1 MTTTTTIA
9 GTEHTLHPCTPSLAW
24 ELAELAGKNPAA
36 AQGAALGLC
45 LPPGVC
51 PVAPLARAH
60 SVPLAQYGREVFDYF
75 LSRKTGYAELR
86 LAGAAALELAVQPCL
101 TEDEVRAAA
110 GFSAPGGSSTG

>member
-1 MTTTTTIA
+1 MTTITIDGGA
-9 GTEHTLHPCTPSLAW
+9 HTLHPTTPSLAW

-60 SVPLAQYGREVFDYF
+60 AVPLAQYGREVIDYF
-75 LSRKTGYAELR
+75 LSRKVGYGEVR
-86 LAGAAALELAVQPCL
+86 LAGAQALELAVQPCL
-101 TEDEVRAAA
+101 TEAEVKAAA